1 MRLTEV
7 AEALEAKVV
16 CGCDAGDPEVRCVG
30 ASDIVSDL
38 LVWGKPGML
47 LLTGLAHP
55 SVVRAAH
62 LIDVAAVVFVRGRT
76 PSEDA
81 LALARDLGLPV
92 LLSPHSLYDCS
103 GRLYVRGLPGVIPA
117 QGEAARTL
125 GPTAQVG

>member
-7 AEALEAKVV
+7 VEALEAEVA
-16 CGCDAGDPEVRCVG
+16 CDGGGGNPEVRCVG
-30 ASDIVSDL
+30 ASDMVSDL

-62 LIDVAAVVFVRGRT
+62 LIDVAAVVFVRGRI

-81 LALARDLGLPV
+81 LALARELALPV

-117 QGEAARTL
+117 RGETETTVKS
-125 GPTAQVG
+125 TA